1 MATGQGPLAEAQG
14 LGAQLCRKT
23 VTFDGQTA
31 GAINLFMCIGTNVVR
46 IVCVCT
52 ATLSVTGTPTV
63 EVGVSGASAAII
75 AQTTA
80 SLLAEGEIWH
90 DNSPDATIEAMS
102 TMRDFISADGN
113 AIALTIAGVTSIDE
127 GTLEFTCYW
136 TPVSLH
142 GNVVPA

>member
-1 MATGQGPLAEAQG
+1 MGLGQGPLAEAQG
-14 LGAQLCRKT
+14 LGAHLVRRT
-23 VTFDGQTA
+23 LTFEGQTA
-31 GAINLFMCIGTNVVR
+31 GAINLFMCQGTNVVR

-52 ATLSVTGTPTV
+52 ASLSVTGAPTV

-90 DNSPDATIEAMS
+90 DNSPDATIEALS
-102 TMRDFISADGN
+102 TMRDFISADSN
-113 AIALTIAGVTSIDE
+113 SIALTIGGITSIDE
-127 GTLEFTCYW
+127 GELQFTCYW
-136 TPVSLH
+136 TPVSAD